1 MTSIS
6 DRIRLEGE
14 GFNRAWLLLKTQ
26 PLGMEFTSDEKQFIL
41 TTIMK
46 MMTSG
51 DMLMEEEAEMLFN
64 QYTRL

>member
-1 MTSIS
+1 
-6 DRIRLEGE
+6 
-14 GFNRAWLLLKTQ
+14 
-26 PLGMEFTSDEKQFIL
+26 MEFTSDEKQFIL